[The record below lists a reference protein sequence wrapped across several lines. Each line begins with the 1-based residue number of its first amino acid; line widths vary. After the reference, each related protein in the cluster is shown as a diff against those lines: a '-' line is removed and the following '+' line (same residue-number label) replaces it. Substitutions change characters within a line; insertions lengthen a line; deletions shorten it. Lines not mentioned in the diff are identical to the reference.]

1 MFLDFTQEMVSW
13 SAVTRVQR
21 RSQVFESVCWMIDAH
36 RCFIVLDLTSQR
48 LDRDYVFIVARIK
61 PRLKKQL
68 RLPLFALPLQIPSCT
83 NSSNDKHAS
92 DFIEDAIVYTLLIS
106 PELIGPRTAQNN
118 TSDAF
123 TTKLCLRHYKL
134 PPLIVRVAG
143 QPLEFATNHSIRP

>member
-106 PELIGPRTAQNN
+106 PVDWLSRVRLKTTHKWRVYYKTMPPSLQATAINCESCRTTARICHE
-118 TSDAF
+118 SLD
-123 TTKLCLRHYKL
+123 
-134 PPLIVRVAG
+134 
-143 QPLEFATNHSIRP
+143 